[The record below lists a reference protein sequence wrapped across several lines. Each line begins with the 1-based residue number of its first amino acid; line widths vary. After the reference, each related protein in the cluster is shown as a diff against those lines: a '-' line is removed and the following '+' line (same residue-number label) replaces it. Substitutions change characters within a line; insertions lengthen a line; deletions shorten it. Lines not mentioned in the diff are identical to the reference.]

1 MNSFKRISSVLGISS
16 CLFFAISCTENS
28 PRLFSDP
35 RDLIDPVGGLS
46 RSDYEGM
53 RDLKSLQTPPE
64 GKLPDPTKTDLN
76 ITAGVAEPPVPE
88 LAEILAAP
96 KPPKIGATQL
106 VSIAVSD
113 DVPLKDVLI
122 ELARLADVDIEVD
135 SGITGGVSFRA
146 KDKPFN
152 EVIERIA
159 DLAGLRYSVKNG
171 VLRVERDTPFI
182 QTYTLDM
189 LNIDRSAS
197 GNIGL
202 TSTGGGG
209 DSGGSSSGASGG
221 STASSGSSSS
231 GSSSSAGGSTS
242 NTSSSNIILE
252 SKSDFWAKFDDSI
265 KQILTYKPTRM
276 TSLTTMAA
284 QPAPSFT
291 APTAGVLDP
300 NAPATAAAAATGV
313 VADAAKPGAP
323 PAAAVPAVPGAP
335 AAPAAAGAAPAP
347 AVPVTGPVT
356 APVNYG
362 APVTAPADGEP
373 AQSTFYSL
381 NRQAG
386 TLMVAATERQHE
398 IIRRFIKAIEANASS
413 QVLIEA
419 KIVEVTLNDTYQ
431 SGIDWNKFAV
441 GNVAFTGAFDTVT
454 ATSDT
459 AITPGSITV
468 LSKKLFGTGVD
479 LSAAV
484 RLLDEFGTS
493 RALSSPRLNAMNNQQ
508 AVLTFAENIV
518 YFKVKIKVTAA
529 VAGTGGSV
537 GTPAIIEVNSEENR
551 APVGI
556 LLSLLPT
563 INKDTDEVTLSVR
576 PTLTRVTQYVTDP
589 SFPIQIAVAL
599 NNLTTSSADADLI
612 QKIKNT
618 DSKVPQIETRELDS
632 VLKVKSGQ
640 VMVIGG
646 LLEDKIS
653 NMENG
658 VPGVSRVPM
667 FGNLFKS
674 VDKVNTKKEL
684 IIFIRATIVD
694 PHGNATDY
702 NKALYNKFIQDP
714 EPLKF

>member
-1 MNSFKRISSVLGISS
+1 MNSFTRFTSILGLSS
-16 CLFFAISCTENS
+16 CLFFAISCTDDS
-28 PRLFSDP
+28 PRLFNNP
-35 RDLIDPVGGLS
+35 NDLVDPVGGLS
-46 RSDYEGM
+46 RGDYEGM
-53 RDLKSLQTPPE
+53 TDMKSLQKPPA
-64 GKLPDPTKTDLN
+64 GKLPDPSVTPPN
-76 ITAGVAEPPVPE
+76 ITAQVSEPPVPE
-88 LAEILAAP
+88 LADILAAP
-96 KPPKIGATQL
+96 KPPKIGATQQ

-146 KDKPFN
+146 KDRPFN

-171 VLRVERDTPFI
+171 VLRVERDTPYI

-189 LNIDRSAS
+189 LNIDRSAT

-202 TSTGGGG
+202 TSAGGSSAASGTSG
-209 DSGGSSSGASGG
+209 SGNSAGAGGSSS
-221 STASSGSSSS
+221 SSSSSS
-231 GSSSSAGGSTS
+231 GGRTS
-242 NTSSSNIILE
+242 NSSSSNITLE

-265 KQILTYKPTRM
+265 KQILSYKPARM
-276 TSLTTMAA
+276 TSTTTMSA
-284 QPAPSFT
+284 QPTPGFAQQ
-291 APTAGVLDP
+291 PTGAVLPVDTVT
-300 NAPATAAAAATGV
+300 PAVAAAAATGSKFV
-313 VADAAKPGAP
+313 DPDASRV
-323 PAAAVPAVPGAP
+323 PAAGNGPAV
-335 AAPAAAGAAPAP
+335 AAPGQP
-347 AVPVTGPVT
+347 GPVT
-356 APVNYG
+356 APVNYAPPSG
-362 APVTAPADGEP
+362 ANVADGEP
-373 AQSTFYSL
+373 AQATFYSL

-398 IIRRFIKAIEANASS
+398 IVRRFLKAIEANASS

-419 KIVEVTLNDTYQ
+419 KIVEVTLNNTYQ

-441 GNVAFTGAFDTVT
+441 GNVDFTGGFDTVK
-454 ATSDT
+454 ATDT
-459 AITPGSITV
+459 AITPATVTV
-468 LSKKLFGTGVD
+468 LSKNIFGTSAD

-484 RLLDEFGTS
+484 RLLDEFGTT

-529 VAGTGGSV
+529 VAGTGGSA
-537 GTPAIIEVNSEENR
+537 GTPPIVEVNSEQNM

-556 LLSLLPT
+556 LLSLQPT
-563 INKDTDEVTLSVR
+563 INKDSDEITLSVR
-576 PTLTRVTQYVTDP
+576 PTLSRVTKYVTDP

-599 NNLTTSSADADLI
+599 NNLGTDGTNADLI
-612 QKIKNT
+612 DKIKNT

-632 VLKVKSGQ
+632 ILKVKSGQ

-646 LLEDKIS
+646 LLEDKIIDNDS
-653 NMENG
+653 G
-658 VPGVSRVPM
+658 VPGVSQIPL

-674 VDKVNTKKEL
+674 VQKSNSKKEL

-694 PHGNATDY
+694 PHGNATDH

>member
-1 MNSFKRISSVLGISS
+1 MRRIRQFTAVMGISS
-16 CLFFAISCTENS
+16 CIFFASSCTQDA
-28 PRLFSDP
+28 PRLFADA
-35 RDLIDPVGGLS
+35 DIIDPAGGLS
-46 RSDYEGM
+46 RDDYEGI
-53 RDLKSLQTPPE
+53 RDLKSLRAPPAA
-64 GKLPDPTKTDLN
+64 KLPEASRADLN

-146 KDKPFN
+146 KDRPFN

-159 DLAGLRYSVKNG
+159 DLAGLRYSVKNS

-202 TSTGGGG
+202 NSAGGGAG
-209 DSGGSSSGASGG
+209 AMGMGGQGGVAGGAAGAVAGG
-221 STASSGSSSS
+221 MAGGLGGAISGSSNS
-231 GSSSSAGGSTS
+231 
-242 NTSSSNIILE
+242 SSSNITLE
-252 SKSDFWAKFDDSI
+252 SKSDFWEKFDDSI
-265 KQILTYKPTRM
+265 KQILSYRPVRM
-276 TSLTTMAA
+276 TSLTTIAA
-284 QPAPSFT
+284 QPAPGYGT
-291 APTAGVLDP
+291 PGAAPDAAT
-300 NAPATAAAAATGV
+300 PAAVAAAAATGIDP
-313 VADAAKPGAP
+313 DATKPAQP
-323 PAAAVPAVPGAP
+323 VPAPAAAP
-335 AAPAAAGAAPAP
+335 AAPGEGTAAPGE
-347 AVPVTGPVT
+347 AV
-356 APVNYG
+356 
-362 APVTAPADGEP
+362 
-373 AQSTFYSL
+373 QSTFYSL

-398 IIRRFIKAIEANASS
+398 IIRRFLKAIEANASS

-419 KIVEVTLNDTYQ
+419 KIVEVTLNDRYQ
-431 SGIDWNKFAV
+431 TGINWSRFAV
-441 GNVAFTGAFDTVT
+441 GNVDFTGAFDTVR
-454 ATSDT
+454 ASDT
-459 AITPGSITV
+459 SVTPASFAV
-468 LSKKLFGTGVD
+468 LSNRLFGTGVD

-529 VAGTGGSV
+529 VPGTGGSA
-537 GTPAIIEVNSEENR
+537 GTPAIIEVNSEENK

-556 LLSLLPT
+556 LLSLQPT
-563 INKDTDEVTLSVR
+563 INKETSEITLSVR
-576 PTLTRVTQYVTDP
+576 PTLTRVTQFVVDP
-589 SFPIQIAVAL
+589 SFPIQVAVAL
-599 NNLTTSSADADLI
+599 NNLTADSTSAELI
-612 QKIKNT
+612 EKIRNT
-618 DSKVPQIETRELDS
+618 DSRVPQIETRELDS
-632 VLKVKSGQ
+632 ILKVKSGQ

-646 LLEDKIS
+646 LLEDKITNTDS
-653 NMENG
+653 G
-658 VPGVSRVPM
+658 LPGVSRVPY

-674 VDKVNTKKEL
+674 VDKVNSKKEL

-694 PHGNATDY
+694 PHGSASEAD
-702 NKALYNKFIQDP
+702 KALYKKFIQDP
-714 EPLKF
+714 DPLKF